1 MAKKLTPAQEAQEGM
16 SRRGFM
22 NLSAIAGCS
31 AFAASK
37 MSFAQDLV
45 AKAEAGQLS
54 EKELYDL
61 AKAENTLY
69 SVCLNCNTG
78 CGIKVK
84 VINGVAVKIDGSPYN
99 PYTMNPHLPMTEG
112 LDRAARIDGGLCPKG
127 QAGHTG
133 AYDPWR
139 IRKVLK
145 RDGKRGEGKWKSIPF
160 DQAMDEIANG
170 GKLFA
175 HVPGEE
181 NRMVAGMK
189 EIWSLRDPKVFA
201 DMASDV
207 ELIRKKKL
215 TVAQFKTKHAAN
227 LHHLIDPEH
236 PDFGP
241 KNNQF
246 VYMWGRKKGGRS
258 DFAARFNGA
267 FGTANTHGHTTVC
280 QGSLYFASKAI
291 SEQYVG
297 DTFKDGQKFY
307 WQVDLEHAEF
317 VLFVGANLFDGN
329 YGPSNRAP
337 RMTQRMVDGQLKIAV
352 MDPRFTKLAAK
363 GGRWIP
369 VKPGT
374 DAAFAQG
381 MIRWILENKRY
392 DAKYL
397 AACNKAAATAAKETT
412 WSNAAWLVKLEK
424 DGTPGA
430 FLRASD
436 IGLKPKEMR
445 KDKDGKEYA
454 FEYLVALKDG
464 KPVAFD
470 PNDEKEAV
478 TGDLFVDGVTLE
490 GGKEPVKVKTSLQLM
505 LEAAK
510 EKTLAQWAELC
521 GSSAKV
527 IQDVAREFTS
537 HGKKAGV
544 DMHRGPAQHTN
555 GFYNIST
562 LMHLN
567 MLIGNFDWKGGLT
580 VASTFDGTG
589 SKTDRQPFPLA
600 KLTPKSGKAFG
611 LSIIRH
617 DAKYEEST
625 IFANYPAKR
634 NWWPL
639 ASDVYEE
646 IIPSCADAYPYG
658 IKALFSYMGSPAYA
672 LPAGQTQIEA
682 LMNLERIPLY
692 FASDITIGTTSMY
705 ADYIIPDLH
714 YMERWEFQGSHPNM
728 PVKVQPVRQP
738 VIASPNEEVKVF
750 GELQP
755 ISYET
760 MWLALAERLGLPGF
774 GKDAFGPGQDLRRPD
789 DFYLR
794 MVANLA
800 HDGKESV
807 PDASDKEVDIFL
819 KGRKHLPKSVFDA
832 ERWQAIAG
840 PSWKKVVYVLNR
852 GGRFDTQEASFK
864 GDMVANKW
872 GKQVNMYQEKT
883 WKVKDA
889 FTGKHFYG
897 MARFVPIVNVMGEEP
912 TGFMKGHDLHLV
924 TQRDVRMTKSR
935 TIANSY
941 LTSHMPENAII
952 LHTSDAKRLGLRKG
966 QKVKVVSATNPKG
979 EYDLKNGKM
988 KAMIGKV
995 VPTETIR
1002 PGIVTFT
1009 LGHGHWAT
1017 GAADMMVDGTVIK
1030 ADPKRGGGIHA
1041 NAAMW
1046 VDPYL
1051 KNTCMIDKVGG
1062 SVSFYDTRV
1071 KLVKVKA

>member
-1 MAKKLTPAQEAQEGM
+1 MAKKIAPLGAQEGL

-37 MSFAQDLV
+37 MAFAQDLV
-45 AKAEAGQLS
+45 AKADAGQLG
-54 EKELYDL
+54 EKELYEL
-61 AKAENTLY
+61 GKAENMLY
-69 SVCLNCNTG
+69 TSCLNCNTG

-84 VINGVAVKIDGSPYN
+84 LVDGVAVKIDGSPYN
-99 PYTMNPHLPMTEG
+99 PFCLHPHLPMTES
-112 LDRAARIDGGLCPKG
+112 LDRAAKVDTGLCPKG

-145 RDGKRGEGKWKSIPF
+145 RDGKRGEGKWKSVPF

-181 NRMVAGMK
+181 NRSVAGLK
-189 EIWSLRDPKVFA
+189 EIQSLKDPKVFA
-201 DMASDV
+201 AMAADV
-207 ELIRKKKL
+207 DLIRKKKL
-215 TVAQFKTKHAAN
+215 TVAEFKAKHAAN

-246 VYMWGRKKGGRS
+246 VHFWGRRKGGRA
-258 DFAARFNGA
+258 DFDKRFTDA

-280 QGSLYFASKAI
+280 QGSLYFACKGM
-291 SEQYVG
+291 SEQWDG
-297 DTFKDGQKFY
+297 AAWKDGKKFY
-307 WQVDLEHAEF
+307 WNADQENSEYI
-317 VLFVGANLFDGN
+317 LFVGANLFEGN
-329 YGPSNRAP
+329 YGPTNRTP

-352 MDPRFTKLAAK
+352 MDPRFTKLASK
-363 GGRWIP
+363 GQRWVP
-369 VKPGT
+369 VKPGM
-374 DAAFAQG
+374 DAAFAMG
-381 MIRWILENKRY
+381 MTRWILENKRF

-397 AACNKAAATAAKETT
+397 ENANKAAATADKEAT
-412 WSNAAWLVKLEK
+412 WSNAPWLVKLGK
-424 DGTPGA
+424 DGEPTT
-430 FLRASD
+430 FLRAHD
-436 IGLKPKEMR
+436 IGLKAKEVR
-445 KDKDGKEYA
+445 KAADGKESEYEWFVVMKDGKA
-454 FEYLVALKDG
+454 I
-464 KPVAFD
+464 PVD
-470 PNDEKEAV
+470 PNDDKNPVEGE
-478 TGDLFVDGVTLE
+478 LFVTTEFKDEKGTVI
-490 GGKEPVKVKTSLQLM
+490 KVKSSLQIM
-505 LEAAK
+505 LEASQAK
-510 EKTLAQWAELC
+510 TIVEWAKDC
-521 GSSAKV
+521 GTTAKV
-527 IQDVAREFTS
+527 IAEVAKEFTS
-537 HGKKAGV
+537 HGKKAAV

-555 GFYNIST
+555 GFYTIGT
-562 LMHLN
+562 LMNLN
-567 MLIGNFDWKGGLT
+567 LLIGNFDWKGGMMEGGSFN
-580 VASTFDGTG
+580 ADGT
-589 SKTDRQPFPLA
+589 KTDRQPFPLP
-600 KLTPKSGKAFG
+600 KITPKNPKPFG

-617 DAKYEEST
+617 EAKYEEST
-625 IFANYPAKR
+625 IFKGYPAKR

-639 ASDVYEE
+639 ASDVYQE
-646 IIPSCADAYPYG
+646 ILPSIEDAYPYP
-658 IKALFSYMGSPAYA
+658 IKALFMYMGTPVYA
-672 LPAGQTQIEA
+672 LPAGQTNIPA
-682 LMNLERIPLY
+682 LCDLDRVPLF

-714 YMERWEFQGSHPNM
+714 YLERWEFQGTHFNM
-728 PVKVQPVRQP
+728 PVRVQPVRQP
-738 VIASPNEEVKVF
+738 VIASPNEVVKVF
-750 GELQP
+750 GEEQP
-755 ISYET
+755 LSLET
-760 MWLALAERLGLPGF
+760 MWMALAERLGIPGF

-807 PDASDKEVDIFL
+807 PDASDKELDIFL
-819 KGRKHLPKSVFDA
+819 KGRKHLPKTVFDA
-832 ERWQAIAG
+832 DRWQAIVGA
-840 PSWKKVVYVLNR
+840 SWKKVVYVLNR
-852 GGRFDTQEASFK
+852 GGRFDTQENSYK
-864 GDMVANKW
+864 GDHVANKY
-872 GKQVNMYQEKT
+872 GKQINLYQEKT
-883 WKVKDA
+883 AKVKDA
-889 FTGKHFYG
+889 FTGKPYLG
-897 MARFVPIVNVMGEEP
+897 MATFVPIADTLGNP
-912 TGFMKGHDLHLV
+912 PDALAKGHDLHLI

-941 LTSHMPENAII
+941 LSSLMPENAII

-979 EYDLKNGKM
+979 EWDLMNGK
-988 KAMIGKV
+988 KKPMIGKV
-995 VPTETIR
+995 WPTETIR

-1017 GAADMMVDGTVIK
+1017 GATDMVVDGTVIK

-1071 KLVKVKA
+1071 KLIKVIKA